1 MEEKKYKSD
10 LEMVREGSILKE
22 YNIKKNFVNVTP
34 APTIGKVK
42 ISIVALNSGGKD
54 YTDFYLDIEEFR
66 QFCVEIE
73 NGIAQKKIMADNN
86 QYPSAYKWT
95 AGNNGCRHFNIGK
108 GRAGVVFQVQN
119 TSKKQ
124 NKMVAV
130 TPHSLKKMAFLFR
143 LLMGLVP
150 VTPKTYYSNL
160 IYEFYVNEAKRSSYY
175 KKDIQNGDFDANDSL
190 DAPGETHAESG
201 QQAQSPLPQQ
211 PTGQDDPFTGRNNQ
225 TIRIHLQFL
234 MTTVR
239 NQIRSFR
246 EQTGLPD
253 GGKTRKRKI
262 KQAGVSASLIKKE
275 NMTDGKRSKRRKEQQ
290 DCGT

>member
-211 PTGQDDPFTGRNNQ
+211 PTGPG
-225 TIRIHLQFL
+225 
-234 MTTVR
+234 
-239 NQIRSFR
+239 
-246 EQTGLPD
+246 
-253 GGKTRKRKI
+253 
-262 KQAGVSASLIKKE
+262 
-275 NMTDGKRSKRRKEQQ
+275 
-290 DCGT
+290 

>member
-10 LEMVREGSILKE
+10 LEMIREGSILKE

-54 YTDFYLDIEEFR
+54 YVDFYLEIDEFR
-66 QFCVEIE
+66 QFCKEIE
-73 NGIAQKKIMADNN
+73 NGVAQKKIMEDNSP
-86 QYPSAYKWT
+86 YPSAYKWT
-95 AGNNGCRHFNIGK
+95 AGTNGCRHFNVGK

-119 TSKKQ
+119 TAQKQ

-175 KKDIQNGDFDANDSL
+175 KKDIQNGDFETNESL
-190 DAPGETHAESG
+190 DAPEEDHAESG
-201 QQAQSPLPQQ
+201 QQAKPQTQ
-211 PTGQDDPFTGRNNQ
+211 NNVPAGQTDPFAGQKTQ
-225 TIRIHLQFL
+225 TQAPAKSAALSGEN
-234 MTTVR
+234 TTD
-239 NQIRSFR
+239 NTDPFAIFKDSGEESDPFIPGAN
-246 EQTGLPD
+246 GL
-253 GGKTRKRKI
+253 
-262 KQAGVSASLIKKE
+262 AGWG
-275 NMTDGKRSKRRKEQQ
+275 N
-290 DCGT
+290 

>member
-10 LEMVREGSILKE
+10 LEMIREGSILKE

-54 YTDFYLDIEEFR
+54 HADFYLDIDEFR

-86 QYPSAYKWT
+86 PYPSAYKWT

-108 GRAGVVFQVQN
+108 GRAGVVFQVQD
-119 TSKKQ
+119 TSKKL

-175 KKDIQNGDFDANDSL
+175 KKDIQNGDFEADDSL
-190 DAPGETHAESG
+190 DAPEETRAESG
-201 QQAQSPLPQQ
+201 QQTQASPSQQAPQQSTGQADPFAGQENQPAPAQSSAPSVGNPA
-211 PTGQDDPFTGRNNQ
+211 DDADPFAV
-225 TIRIHLQFL
+225 F
-234 MTTVR
+234 
-239 NQIRSFR
+239 S
-246 EQTGLPD
+246 D
-253 GGKTRKRKI
+253 GGEESDPFI
-262 KQAGVSASLIKKE
+262 PGANGLVGWG
-275 NMTDGKRSKRRKEQQ
+275 N
-290 DCGT
+290 

>member
-225 TIRIHLQFL
+225 APAPVQPAAPSGDNSADDKDPFAIFNDDSEELDPFIPGT
-234 MTTVR
+234 
-239 NQIRSFR
+239 N
-246 EQTGLPD
+246 GLA
-253 GGKTRKRKI
+253 GWGK
-262 KQAGVSASLIKKE
+262 
-275 NMTDGKRSKRRKEQQ
+275 N
-290 DCGT
+290 